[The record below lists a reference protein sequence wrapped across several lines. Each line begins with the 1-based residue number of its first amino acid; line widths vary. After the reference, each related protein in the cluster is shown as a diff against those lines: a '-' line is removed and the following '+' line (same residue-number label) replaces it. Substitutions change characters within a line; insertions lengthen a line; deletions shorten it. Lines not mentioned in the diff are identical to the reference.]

1 MSDTRYIVFID
12 GGSGSG
18 KTTLATNLVKGFP
31 FKKVVIINCD
41 RFYRD
46 PLPDEDKTKRNY
58 DHPDAFD
65 RELLFEIVQKISRG
79 ETVFLPRY
87 DYVTHM
93 RNKDVTDMC
102 VPGDINIF
110 EGILVYYWQEL
121 RPFVNLPIYIDV
133 KQDECIMRR
142 TQRDIVERG
151 RTMESVFEQYRST
164 VAPAFEEYIKPL
176 KKIIA
181 RDGGIIVPK
190 GGHNMKGYS
199 NVIGRIAY
207 DLSMISHSN

>member
-1 MSDTRYIVFID
+1 MSNIWYIVFID
-12 GGSGSG
+12 GSSGSG
-18 KTTLATNLVKGFP
+18 KTTFANNLLKGFP
-31 FKKVVIINCD
+31 SKKVVIVNCD

-46 PLPDEDKTKRNY
+46 PLPDEDKTNRNY

-65 RELLFEIVQKISRG
+65 KELLFETVRKISCG

-87 DYVTHM
+87 NYVTHM
-93 RNKDVTDMC
+93 RDKDAIDIC

-110 EGILVYYWQEL
+110 EGILIYYWPEL
-121 RPFVNLPIYIDV
+121 RTLVDLPIYIDV
-133 KQDECIMRR
+133 KQDECVMRR
-142 TQRDIVERG
+142 TQRDIVERN
-151 RTMESVFEQYRST
+151 RTMESVFNQYRET
-164 VAPAFEEYIKPL
+164 VAPAFEKYIKPL

-181 RDGGIIVPK
+181 QSGGIIVPK

-207 DLSMISHSN
+207 DLSMISH